1 MLMDKKIWYKEL
13 LDHNSKI
20 MYMSTLVEK
29 KIQVNRILTMN
40 PNQARAIDEPVR
52 ARIIKIL
59 YKKSLNAEQITKEL
73 RKTGYKK
80 ALTTIRHHIEILK
93 ETGMIEIAKIEETR
107 GAITKFYST
116 STKLLGFE
124 IPDDFDAK
132 YSTVIK
138 NTSTKMEKLLKSIGP
153 KTKSKTKNKK
163 TSDPEGYSQYLL
175 VEIVN
180 RAMTN
185 VLENPKSHKT

>member
-1 MLMDKKIWYKEL
+1 
-13 LDHNSKI
+13 
-20 MYMSTLVEK
+20 MSTLVEK
-29 KIQVNRILTMN
+29 QIQVNRILTMN
-40 PNQARAIDEPVR
+40 PNQARAIEEPVR
-52 ARIIKIL
+52 AQIIKIL
-59 YKKSLNAEQITKEL
+59 YKKSLNAEQITKQL
-73 RKTGYKK
+73 KKTGHKK

-93 ETGMIEIAKIEETR
+93 KTGLIEIVKIEETR

-124 IPDDFDAK
+124 IPDDFDTK

-153 KTKSKTKNKK
+153 KTKLKTKNKK
-163 TSDPEGYSQYLL
+163 TSDSDGYSQYLM

-185 VLENPKSHKT
+185 VLENPKFHKI

>member
-1 MLMDKKIWYKEL
+1 MLLDKKTWYEDL

-80 ALTTIRHHIEILK
+80 ALTTIRHHLEILK
-93 ETGMIEIAKIEETR
+93 VTGLIEIAKIEETR

-185 VLENPKSHKT
+185 VLENPKFRKI

>member
-1 MLMDKKIWYKEL
+1 
-13 LDHNSKI
+13 
-20 MYMSTLVEK
+20 MSTLVEK
-29 KIQVNRILTMN
+29 KIQINRILAMN
-40 PNQARAIDEPVR
+40 PNQARAIEEPVR

-59 YKKSLNAEQITKEL
+59 YKKSLSAEQITKEL

-80 ALTTIRHHIEILK
+80 ALTTIRHHLEILK
-93 ETGMIEIAKIEETR
+93 ETSLIEIAKIEETR

-124 IPDDFDAK
+124 IPDDFDVK

-138 NTSTKMEKLLKSIGP
+138 NTSTKMEKLLKSIGS
-153 KTKSKTKNKK
+153 KTKSKIKNKK
-163 TSDPEGYSQYLL
+163 TLDPKGYSQYLL

-185 VLENPKSHKT
+185 VLENPKFSKI

>member
-1 MLMDKKIWYKEL
+1 
-13 LDHNSKI
+13 
-20 MYMSTLVEK
+20 MSTLVEK

-59 YKKSLNAEQITKEL
+59 YKKSLSAEQITKEL

-80 ALTTIRHHIEILK
+80 ALTTIRHHLEILK
-93 ETGMIEIAKIEETR
+93 VTGLIEIAKIEETR

-153 KTKSKTKNKK
+153 KTKSTTKNKM

-185 VLENPKSHKT
+185 VLENPKFHKI

>member
-1 MLMDKKIWYKEL
+1 MLLDKKTWYEDL

-20 MYMSTLVEK
+20 MHMSTLVEK

-73 RKTGYKK
+73 RKTGCKK

-93 ETGMIEIAKIEETR
+93 VTGLIEIAKIEETR

-153 KTKSKTKNKK
+153 KTKLKTKNKK

-185 VLENPKSHKT
+185 VLENPKFRKI

>member
-1 MLMDKKIWYKEL
+1 
-13 LDHNSKI
+13 
-20 MYMSTLVEK
+20 MSTLVEK

-93 ETGMIEIAKIEETR
+93 ETGLIEIAKIEETR

-163 TSDPEGYSQYLL
+163 TLDPEDYSQYLL
-175 VEIVN
+175 MEIVN

-185 VLENPKSHKT
+185 VLENPKFHKI

>member
-1 MLMDKKIWYKEL
+1 M
-13 LDHNSKI
+13 H
-20 MYMSTLVEK
+20 MSTLVEK
-29 KIQVNRILTMN
+29 QIQVNRILTMN
-40 PNQARAIDEPVR
+40 PNQARAIEEPVR

-59 YKKSLNAEQITKEL
+59 YKKSLNAEQITKQL
-73 RKTGYKK
+73 KKTGHKK

-93 ETGMIEIAKIEETR
+93 KTGLIEIVKIEETR

-124 IPDDFDAK
+124 IPDDFDTK

-138 NTSTKMEKLLKSIGP
+138 NTSTKMEKLLKSIGS
-153 KTKSKTKNKK
+153 KTKSKTRHKR
-163 TSDPEGYSQYLL
+163 TSDSNGYSQYLL
-175 VEIVN
+175 MEIVN

-185 VLENPKSHKT
+185 VLENPKFSKI

>member
-1 MLMDKKIWYKEL
+1 MLLDKKTWYEDL

-40 PNQARAIDEPVR
+40 PNQARAIDEPIR

-80 ALTTIRHHIEILK
+80 ALTTIRHHLEILK
-93 ETGMIEIAKIEETR
+93 VTGLIEIAKIEETR

-185 VLENPKSHKT
+185 VLENPKFHKI

>member
-1 MLMDKKIWYKEL
+1 MLLDKKIWYSDL
-13 LDHNSKI
+13 LDHNSKT
-20 MYMSTLVEK
+20 MHMSTLVEK
-29 KIQVNRILTMN
+29 QIQVNRILTMN
-40 PNQARAIDEPVR
+40 PNQARAIEEPVR

-59 YKKSLNAEQITKEL
+59 YKKSLNAEQITKQL
-73 RKTGYKK
+73 KKTGHKK

-93 ETGMIEIAKIEETR
+93 KTGLIEIVKIEETR

-124 IPDDFDAK
+124 IPDDFDTK

-138 NTSTKMEKLLKSIGP
+138 NTSTKMEKLLKNIGP
-153 KTKSKTKNKK
+153 KTKLKSKNKK
-163 TSDPEGYSQYLL
+163 TSDSNGYSQYLL
-175 VEIVN
+175 MEIVN

-185 VLENPKSHKT
+185 VLENPKFSKI